1 MKFLQMLLKA
11 FPFKIQTI
19 QTDNGTEFTYKYISE
34 TEECPFDEALR
45 ELGIAHKLIPPRTP
59 WHNGKVERSH
69 RNDQRYFYD
78 WETFRTVEEARDKL
92 KHHLSWS
99 NNKPMRTLK
108 NKTPMELLREKS
120 AKK

>member
-1 MKFLQMLLKA
+1 MLVKV

-34 TEECPFDEALR
+34 TEECPFDTELR
-45 ELGIAHKLIPPRTP
+45 KLKIEHKLIPPRTP

-78 WETFRTVEEARDKL
+78 WEVFKSTEDLNRKL
-92 KHHLSWS
+92 AQHLIWS
-99 NNKPMRTLK
+99 SNKPMRTLK
-108 NKTPMELLREKS
+108 GKSPKELLTEKLS
-120 AKK
+120 EQKRQ